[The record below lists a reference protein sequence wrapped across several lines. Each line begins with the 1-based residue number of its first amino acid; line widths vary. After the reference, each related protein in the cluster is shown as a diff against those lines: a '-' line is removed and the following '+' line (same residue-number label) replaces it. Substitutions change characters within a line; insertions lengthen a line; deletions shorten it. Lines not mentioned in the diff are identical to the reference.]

1 LARRP
6 TPNPRRGILRAVIT
20 VIVLTAL
27 LIVAILVVSSLTA
40 PSAKAPTTP
49 PSPGPITPLTTPTS
63 ATPGTKHATA
73 TPGAVPSPTHKKKTL
88 GSLLQHSTHVTA
100 LERSPGISL
109 LRRAA
114 QQTAAGIV
122 VRSQRRLVWFTA
134 AANGV
139 AAARLW
145 IRTLP
150 AGMALNVGSADP
162 LVKPVWSS
170 NGRLLLYVR
179 SMQSRAHPGVRWTL
193 LQYDS
198 QTRTSTKLASLFGYG
213 MTPLGWW
220 HHQPLFL
227 AVTATDTSVYAASA
241 GRPHFLTV
249 LAPQVITSAALS
261 PHTPIVAFAAPTNCY
276 NCTLE
281 FFDLRTST
289 EWNGPSW
296 IAGEDQF
303 AWTQDGRNVAT
314 VVHNRVAVVS
324 SSAPVHLRVGRSI
337 ASPSLWLHSLRI
349 SILPSGVRLLDTVS
363 GRTFVS
369 PLRSGTL

>member
-6 TPNPRRGILRAVIT
+6 TPNPRRGILRAAIT

-27 LIVAILVVSSLTA
+27 LIVAILVVSSLSA

-49 PSPGPITPLTTPTS
+49 PSPGPITPVTAPTS
-63 ATPGTKHATA
+63 TTPGTKKATA
-73 TPGAVPSPTHKKKTL
+73 TPGAVPSPTHKKTL
-88 GSLLQHSTHVTA
+88 GSLLHVPAHITA
-100 LERSPGISL
+100 LERSPSISL

-114 QQTAAGIV
+114 QLNAGGIV
-122 VRSQRRLVWFTA
+122 VRSQRRVAWFTA
-134 AANGV
+134 TGSRAE
-139 AAARLW
+139 AARLW
-145 IRTLP
+145 IRSLP
-150 AGMALNVGSADP
+150 AGKALNLGPADS

-179 SMQSRAHPGVRWTL
+179 SIQSRSYPGVRWTL

-198 QTRTSTKLASLFGYG
+198 QTRMSRKVASLSGYG

-220 HHQPLFL
+220 HRQPLFL
-227 AVTATDTSVYAASA
+227 DATATDTSVYTASA

-261 PHTPIVAFAAPTNCY
+261 PRTAIVAFAAPTNCY

-289 EWNGPSW
+289 ERNGPSG
-296 IAGEDQF
+296 IAGEAQF
-303 AWTQDGRNVAT
+303 AWTEDGQSVVT
-314 VVHNRVAVVS
+314 VVHNRVVVVS
-324 SSAPVHLRVGRSI
+324 TSAPAHLRLGTSI
-337 ASPSLWLHSLRI
+337 GLPSLWLHSLHVA
-349 SILPSGVRLLDTVS
+349 ILPSGVRLLDTVS
-363 GRTFVS
+363 GRSVFS
-369 PLRSGTL
+369 PLHSGTL